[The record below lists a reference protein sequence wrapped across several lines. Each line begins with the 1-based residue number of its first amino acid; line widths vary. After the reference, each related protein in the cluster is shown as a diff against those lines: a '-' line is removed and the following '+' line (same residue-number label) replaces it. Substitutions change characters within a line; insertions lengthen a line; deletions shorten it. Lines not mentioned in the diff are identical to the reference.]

1 MPRIKAE
8 IVLSTIL
15 VILIIVMC
23 FVIIFKEKDG
33 TIENMQ
39 VASSAE
45 NNLGTTQKED
55 ERIIEEEKEKSLE
68 LGNLVCKYDEKII
81 YADDTENSIYYFDM
95 QNKEGRKIIDLE
107 TSIDKMYFDG
117 ENIYYFPIYGQ
128 GNGIYKIDLEG
139 NIEKIFNGITLQMCI
154 YENKIYYVNQI
165 GYDSIN
171 NNPQGTLCVMEKTG
185 ENQIEIAKSVKN
197 YFYIENQKIYYT
209 TQTRQMYQI
218 NIDGTNQIKLL
229 DGRKFPLSAQNN
241 NLIYIDY
248 ANQGMTTLMNLE
260 TKQETQI
267 GLSGNTHKFLETEYI
282 DTEETLEDLTE
293 GKKITKINP
302 ETGNLEEI
310 LTIKNPEAEIIYIQ
324 DKSVYYKDENDKI
337 YKVNLENKEENQMPD
352 LENSQYLSN
361 KSYKLQTNETKN
373 SKTLAITNL
382 DTEEKTEINIKQKM

>member
-8 IVLSTIL
+8 IVLSAIL

-23 FVIIFKEKDG
+23 FVIIFKGKDK
-33 TIENMQ
+33 TVENMQ

-55 ERIIEEEKEKSLE
+55 ERIIEEEKEKSKM

-117 ENIYYFPIYGQ
+117 ENIYYFPIYGK
-128 GNGIYKIDLEG
+128 GNGIYKIDLKG

-154 YENKIYYVNQI
+154 YEDKIYYVNQI

-171 NNPQGTLCVMEKTG
+171 NNPQGTLCVMDKTG

-218 NIDGTNQIKLL
+218 NIDGTNQTKLL
-229 DGRKFPLSAQNN
+229 DGRKFPLSVENN

-248 ANQGMTTLMNLE
+248 ANQEMTTLINLE

-293 GKKITKINP
+293 GKKITKLNP
-302 ETGNLEEI
+302 ETGKLEEI
-310 LTIKNPEAEIIYIQ
+310 LTIKNPEAEIIYIS
-324 DKSVYYKDENDKI
+324 DKSAYYKDETDKI
-337 YKVNLENKEENQMPD
+337 YKVNIENKEETQMPN

-361 KSYKLQTNETKN
+361 KSYKLQTNETEN
-373 SKTLAITNL
+373 SKTLTITNL
-382 DTEEKTEINIKQKM
+382 DTEEKTEINIQ